1 MFLCNL
7 YYPKNRIFFFFASI
21 FAIAFIPFVF
31 DVYYTTPD
39 DPRYIALVSGAYTG
53 IPEKELVYEGVI
65 LGILES
71 KLYSLVPG
79 FEWYSIVYYF
89 CTLFAFATILW
100 QVLIC
105 DFTRWKRIAVISLVL
120 ITQIYLSLTP
130 QFTTLAT
137 QLSFASFILLY
148 SKNGGRKRFALSLL
162 LFFFATQVRFAAA
175 FIPYMIA
182 WPLFLKDMNLRS
194 SMWWKEK
201 LCLICII
208 LVALVS
214 FSADRYT
221 YRSEG
226 WKTFNDINDARGY
239 MADNPMAVTYSSEIK
254 NEEDRLAFDL
264 YYRYRIF
271 DLNILTPEKF
281 DGYEQ
286 VFKARV
292 FDTIRYNGR
301 DYLKK
306 YWNMGGWMVVLLSLW
321 LLYEFIR
328 KRHWFAIFLLGA
340 SIGMFAL
347 ANLNMMSMSFAKER
361 VMLCSY
367 VALLFTLLCLV
378 SVYSRN
384 SRVIIIVVCAISSIQ
399 YICKDYECIRDTT
412 TSRPI
417 IAETEMMIEKVKDSK
432 VMLPV
437 PTYLTPEAFHTS
449 KSPIYTNSIIQGWM
463 HFYPKAD
470 FHCQPFTAFT
480 DGLPILVRKNAM
492 EQLDIIQ
499 RLLKLHYDIDS
510 RQDILDESENY
521 YLVKIART

>member
-1 MFLCNL
+1 MK
-7 YYPKNRIFFFFASI
+7 KNRMFFFFVSVLV
-21 FAIAFIPFVF
+21 IAFIPFFF
-31 DVYYTTPD
+31 DVYFTTSD
-39 DPRYIALVSGAYTG
+39 DPRFIALVSGAYTG
-53 IPEKELVYEGVI
+53 IPVKELIYEGVI
-65 LGILES
+65 LGFLET
-71 KLYSLVPG
+71 KLYSFAPD
-79 FEWYSIVYYF
+79 FEWYSIVYYL
-89 CTLFAFATILW
+89 CTLFAFVAILW

-105 DFTRWKRIAVISLVL
+105 DFSKWKRIAVVSLVL
-120 ITQIYLSLTP
+120 ITQIYLSFKP

-137 QLSFASFILLY
+137 QLSFASIILGI
-148 SKNGGRKRFALSLL
+148 SPNGGYKKNWLSIL
-162 LFFFATQVRFAAA
+162 LFFIATQFRLAAA
-175 FIPYMIA
+175 LLPYMIA

-201 LCLICII
+201 IWLIGII
-208 LVALVS
+208 LVVLVS
-214 FSADRYT
+214 YGADKYT
-221 YRSEG
+221 YRSEE

-301 DYLKK
+301 DYLRK

-367 VALLFTLLCLV
+367 VALLFSMLCLV

-384 SRVIIIVVCAISSIQ
+384 SRVIIIAVCAISSIQ

-412 TSRPI
+412 TPRPI

>member
-1 MFLCNL
+1 MNEKRL
-7 YYPKNRIFFFFASI
+7 IFFLPSLFLI
-21 FAIAFIPFVF
+21 GIIPFIF

-53 IPEKELVYEGVI
+53 TPEKELVYEGVI
-65 LGILES
+65 LGFFET
-71 KLYSLVPG
+71 KLYSLVPDL
-79 FEWYSIVYYF
+79 EWYSIVYYF
-89 CTLFAFATILW
+89 CTLFAFSAILW

-105 DFTRWKRIAVISLVL
+105 NFTKWKRISVISLVL

-148 SKNGGRKRFALSLL
+148 SKNGGRKRFALSFL

-182 WPLFLKDMNLRS
+182 WPLFLKDMNLKS
-194 SMWWKEK
+194 LMWWKEK
-201 LCLICII
+201 LWLIGII
-208 LVALVS
+208 LIAVLS
-214 FSADRYT
+214 LGADKYA
-221 YRSEG
+221 YSSEE
-226 WKTFNDINDARGY
+226 WKTFNYINDARGY
-239 MADNPMAVTYSSEIK
+239 MADNPMAVTYYSEIK

-271 DLNILTPEKF
+271 DLNILTPEKL
-281 DGYEQ
+281 DRYKQ

-292 FDTIRYNGR
+292 FDTIRFNGR

-306 YWNMGGWMVVLLSLW
+306 YWDMGGWMVVLLSLW
-321 LLYEFIR
+321 IFYEFIR
-328 KRHWFAIFLLGA
+328 QRRWFAIFFLGA
-340 SIGMFAL
+340 SIGMFVL
-347 ANLNMMSMSFAKER
+347 ANLNMMSMSYAKER

-367 VALLFTLLCLV
+367 VALLFTLLCFV

-384 SRVIIIVVCAISSIQ
+384 SRVIIIAVCAISSIQ
-399 YICKDYECIRDTT
+399 YIRKDYECIRETT
-412 TSRPI
+412 TPRPI

-437 PTYLTPEAFHTS
+437 PTHLTPEAFHTS

-470 FHCQPFTAFT
+470 LRCQPFTAFT

-499 RLLKLHYDIDS
+499 KLLKLHYNIDS
-510 RQDILDESENY
+510 RQDILDESEKY
-521 YLVKIART
+521 YLVKIVRL